1 VGDAGTRSIW
11 FHGRHLLPSI
21 LGAAAMKKGFKTY
34 TNSVPDAEDVSVNNK
49 AGITL
54 GELLAEYDINVLKRW
69 AVDQHLEEAAQEVPE
84 ERK

>member
-1 VGDAGTRSIW
+1 
-11 FHGRHLLPSI
+11 
-21 LGAAAMKKGFKTY
+21 
-34 TNSVPDAEDVSVNNK
+34 VNNK